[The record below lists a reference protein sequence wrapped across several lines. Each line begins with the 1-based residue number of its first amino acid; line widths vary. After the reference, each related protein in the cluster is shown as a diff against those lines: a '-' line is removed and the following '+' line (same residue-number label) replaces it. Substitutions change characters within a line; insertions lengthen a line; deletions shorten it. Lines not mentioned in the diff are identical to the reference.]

1 MKFSSEAGFTILE
14 TILFLSITAL
24 LATGVLAGIGTS
36 INIQRYRDS
45 VTSLQS
51 VLQQQYSE
59 VSNVS
64 NDNTKGCDDKP
75 RGQSDCVILG
85 RYITTES
92 NKILSI
98 QRVIGQIPL
107 GSVSS
112 LDDVRVFKDDNGI
125 DQPRGYNA
133 IVISSDV
140 EAAETYEIEWGSS
153 LVEIEAKSSA
163 PMAFS
168 ILILRSPISGT
179 MRTFIN
185 PDSVVTA
192 SNIQNIITPVA
203 LTTNSIK
210 MCVEPS
216 GGSSA
221 GFKTAVEIMA
231 NSTGPT
237 GVEMSKEATSGC

>member
-1 MKFSSEAGFTILE
+1 MKFSSEVGFTILE

-36 INIQRYRDS
+36 INVQRYRDS

-64 NDNTKGCDDKP
+64 NDNAKGCDDKP

-85 RYITTES
+85 RYITTEN

-98 QRVIGQIPL
+98 QRVIGQIPP

-112 LDDVRVFKDDNGI
+112 LDDVGIFK
-125 DQPRGYNA
+125 QPDGYNA
-133 IVISSDV
+133 KVIPSYL

-153 LVEIEAKSSA
+153 LVKPNNGGS
-163 PMAFS
+163 MTFS

-179 MRTFIN
+179 VRTFIN
-185 PDSVVTA
+185 RDSVVTA
-192 SNIQNIITPVA
+192 GNIQDNDNGLITPIA
-203 LTTNSIK
+203 LTTAIK

-216 GGSSA
+216 GGLSA
-221 GFKTAVEIMA
+221 GNKTAVEIMA

-237 GVEMSKEATSGC
+237 GVEVSKEATSGC